1 MSSLK
6 IFAGAAIGICTFA
19 AGIAAQAGQVSD
31 VYTGLRNTALAMK
44 PALAGAP
51 ASSLP
56 SSPYAVITDVGVDNG
71 TVTLVVTYDGNA
83 SIYLSNGGGFLGV
96 AKNPK
101 VREAAKGVVAAA
113 GPALSAM
120 QPAKDYSLPGHD
132 DVNFYVLT
140 AAGVL
145 TARSSESDLRD
156 TTKPLGHLYDAVQD
170 VITKYRTSP
179 DSAGGS

>member
-1 MSSLK
+1 MRSLK
-6 IFAGAAIGICTFA
+6 IFATVAIGICTFA
-19 AGIAAQAGQVSD
+19 AGIAAQAAQVSD

-44 PALAGAP
+44 PDTAGAP
-51 ASSLP
+51 PSAPP
-56 SSPYAVITDVGVDNG
+56 SSPYAVITDVGADNG
-71 TVTLVVTYDGNA
+71 TLTLVVTYDGSA

-101 VREAAKGVVAAA
+101 VREAAKDVVAAA

-132 DVNFYVLT
+132 GVNFFVLT

-145 TARSSESDLRD
+145 MASSSESDLHD
-156 TTKPLGHLYDAVQD
+156 TSRPLGHLYDAVQD

-179 DSAGGS
+179 D